1 MSIRTGDSFM
11 DLRGRQIVAAIGMS
25 VVLFGATVAWPQQP
39 QTQPLATPA
48 EQAAPP
54 IDQPP
59 APSEPPAHSNPGLV
73 EELGKLLKKGT
84 AGLTPTL
91 PSPQQTIDGL
101 NSSAKSATD
110 RLSRIAPLSGQ
121 SVVVGRTMCIVAS
134 NGAPDCKSA
143 SDQLCRE
150 KGYKEGRSL
159 DIEAA
164 QKCSAKAYF
173 AGEARARQKISSL
186 ERSVN
191 NFLLFQG
198 VLAPRMTVG

>member
-1 MSIRTGDSFM
+1 MSIRADDNIM
-11 DLRGRQIVAAIGMS
+11 DVWGRQILVAITMS
-25 VVLFGATVAWPQQP
+25 VALFGATTAAWAQRQE
-39 QTQPLATPA
+39 APA
-48 EQAAPP
+48 PAAPPAQAAPSVQA
-54 IDQPP
+54 DQPP
-59 APSEPPAHSNPGLV
+59 ATEPEPPARSNPGLV
-73 EELGKLLKKGT
+73 EEIGKLLKGT
-84 AGLTPTL
+84 TSSLTPSL

-101 NSSAKSATD
+101 NSSAKKATD
-110 RLSRIAPLSGQ
+110 SLSRIAPLSGQ

-173 AGEARARQKISSL
+173 AGGGACRTENFVTRAVCQ
-186 ERSVN
+186 
-191 NFLLFQG
+191 
-198 VLAPRMTVG
+198 

>member
-1 MSIRTGDSFM
+1 MSIRTGDIMM
-11 DLRGRQIVAAIGMS
+11 DVRGRQFVLVIATSVAW
-25 VVLFGATVAWPQQP
+25 LCATTLAWPQQP
-39 QTQPLATPA
+39 QTQTAPSASAAPSA
-48 EQAAPP
+48 QAAPSA
-54 IDQPP
+54 DQPP
-59 APSEPPAHSNPGLV
+59 AAPDPEPPVHSNPGLV
-73 EELGKLLKKGT
+73 EEIGKLLKGT
-84 AGLTPTL
+84 TSSLTPSL

-101 NSSAKSATD
+101 NSTTRKATD
-110 RLSRIAPLSGQ
+110 SLSRIAPLSGQ

-173 AGEARARQKISSL
+173 SGGGACRTENFVTRAVCQ
-186 ERSVN
+186 
-191 NFLLFQG
+191 
-198 VLAPRMTVG
+198 